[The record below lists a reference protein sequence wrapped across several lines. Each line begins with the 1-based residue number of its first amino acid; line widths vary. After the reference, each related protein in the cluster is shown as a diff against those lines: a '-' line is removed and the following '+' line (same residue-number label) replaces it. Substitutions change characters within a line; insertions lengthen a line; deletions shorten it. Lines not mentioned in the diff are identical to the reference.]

1 MANHSRVLLSGA
13 ALLLALLSP
22 LSARAQSPT
31 TAQRHVA
38 RHSARLQSA
47 SAVDSPK
54 MSGQIIETIQNPE
67 TSDWEATF
75 ILIMGWLTCGL
86 VLFLIFGR
94 KDAERSTAW
103 KICRYLFVIP
113 ALFCLGLAFWP
124 ITLIYFKGKCR
135 NCHKW
140 GHHARNCPEHFRCWS
155 CGEMGHHARFCP
167 KGPTD
172 KQRWTFIPT
181 TGSYNPSNK

>member
-1 MANHSRVLLSGA
+1 
-13 ALLLALLSP
+13 
-22 LSARAQSPT
+22 
-31 TAQRHVA
+31 
-38 RHSARLQSA
+38 
-47 SAVDSPK
+47 
-54 MSGQIIETIQNPE
+54 MSGQIIETTQNPE
-67 TSDWEATF
+67 TSDWEATL

-86 VLFLIFGR
+86 VLFLIFGSR
-94 KDAERSTAW
+94 DAERSTAW

-124 ITLIYFKGKCR
+124 ITLIYFKGKCW